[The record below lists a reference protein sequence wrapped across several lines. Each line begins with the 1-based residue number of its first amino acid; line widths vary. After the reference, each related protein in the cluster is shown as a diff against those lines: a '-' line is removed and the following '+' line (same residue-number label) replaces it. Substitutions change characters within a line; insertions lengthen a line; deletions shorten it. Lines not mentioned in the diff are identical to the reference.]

1 MKQLLRWSRNTWRS
15 DITCLFI
22 ERAVWR
28 NNTFTAIVMFDK
40 IVTPFFLLYG
50 MFFIPISSILRRDYV
65 MFVGWLAWLVFSRI
79 LRLAYYFVK
88 HPWHV
93 IFIPFFIVFQY
104 LQAIVRIWALFTLY
118 ERGWGTR
125 NITLKGNT
133 IERDDIDTKKT
144 EKTEKTEVVD
154 VKTENDEPPFV
165 DVSLETPIEQPI
177 EQPIEPHTSTEE
189 KRNNYYKKKLEE
201 L

>member
-50 MFFIPISSILRRDYV
+50 MFFIPVSAILRRDYV

-133 IERDDIDTKKT
+133 IERDDIDKKQT
-144 EKTEKTEVVD
+144 NVVD
-154 VKTENDEPPFV
+154 VKAEDGEASFE
-165 DVSLETPIEQPI
+165 DVSL

-189 KRNNYYKKKLEE
+189 KRNNFYKKKLEK